1 MLKNRSKGVDV
12 TKSVCDNMYSDNS
25 VINQGD
31 GEIRRLF
38 SCTKKGEKYMGYELI
53 NEERLIALE
62 NKIDQLI
69 AKQNE
74 TTVIDDSPL
83 TVAEAAVFLK
93 VSKDTVYRWIADDM
107 IPHHRYGNNHILIYK
122 SELKKI

>member
-1 MLKNRSKGVDV
+1 
-12 TKSVCDNMYSDNS
+12 
-25 VINQGD
+25 
-31 GEIRRLF
+31 
-38 SCTKKGEKYMGYELI
+38 MGYELI

-74 TTVIDDSPL
+74 TTVDDSPL
-83 TVAEAAVFLK
+83 TVAETAEYLK
-93 VSKDTVYRWIADDM
+93 VSRDTVYRWIADDA

-122 SELKKI
+122 SELKAI

>member
-1 MLKNRSKGVDV
+1 
-12 TKSVCDNMYSDNS
+12 
-25 VINQGD
+25 
-31 GEIRRLF
+31 
-38 SCTKKGEKYMGYELI
+38 MGYELI

-83 TVAEAAVFLK
+83 TVAETAEYLK
-93 VSKDTVYRWIADDM
+93 VSRDTVYRWIADDM
-107 IPHHRYGNNHILIYK
+107 IPCHRYGNNHILIYK
-122 SELKKI
+122 SELKAI